1 MAFKDPEASELASM
15 INMILGADASAA
27 VASGVDAS
35 SMSHTAMYVDDEGK
49 EVATCRCALPTAA
62 ALGCALSMIPPGGAE
77 AMVEDNELS
86 QMATDNLY
94 EVMNMFS
101 SLLMDDKS
109 SHLKLVSVDASNDES
124 IQGSSFE
131 FDIDLGN
138 YGQGQL
144 MFNVA

>member
-1 MAFKDPEASELASM
+1 MAFKQPDASELAHM
-15 INMILGADASAA
+15 INMILGADATAKAA
-27 VASGVDAS
+27 DGVDPS
-35 SMSHTAMYVDDEGK
+35 QTSHTAMYVDDNGAP
-49 EVATCRCALPTAA
+49 VATCRCALKTAA

-109 SHLKLVSVDASNDES
+109 SHLKLATLDATNDES
-124 IQGSSFE
+124 IEGQSFA
-131 FDIDLGN
+131 FDIDLAS
-138 YGQGQL
+138 YGTGQL